1 MNITTKADIGDYVY
15 FLANNKIIT
24 TIVRCIRI
32 EVAEQTSQFE
42 SEENIAI
49 YYDTNKSNK
58 IHETNIF
65 LTKQELLDSL

>member
-1 MNITTKADIGDYVY
+1 MDIKTKADIGDYVY

-32 EVAEQTSQFE
+32 EVAEQTSQFGPR
-42 SEENIAI
+42 ENIAI

-58 IHETNIF
+58 VHEKDIF
-65 LTKQELLDSL
+65 ITKQELLDIL

>member
-32 EVAEQTSQFE
+32 EVAEQTSQFGPR
-42 SEENIAI
+42 ENIAI

-58 IHETNIF
+58 IHEKDIF

>member
-32 EVAEQTSQFE
+32 EVVEQTSQFGPG
-42 SEENIAI
+42 ENIAI

-58 IHETNIF
+58 IYEKDIF

>member
-15 FLANNKIIT
+15 FLVNNKIIT

-32 EVAEQTSQFE
+32 EVAEQTSQFG